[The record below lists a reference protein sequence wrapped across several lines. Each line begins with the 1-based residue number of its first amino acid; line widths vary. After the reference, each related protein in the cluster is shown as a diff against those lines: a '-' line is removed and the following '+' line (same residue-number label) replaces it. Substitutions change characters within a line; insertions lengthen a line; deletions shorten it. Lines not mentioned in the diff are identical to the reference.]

1 MTDRSKSNAVFVHR
15 DVWKA
20 LNEAARQAAGF
31 KEDAQRAR
39 ADFLNYQKRAR
50 REPQEASDRALK
62 NFVLEFL
69 PALDS
74 LAEAQRSA
82 KKTDD
87 VLDGLRIIHKEFL
100 RVLAKHGITP
110 MKSSG
115 KPFDPNFHE
124 AVSMVETAEAEDGTI
139 VEEIRQGWMI
149 RGRVLRAAMVRVAKS
164 PKG

>member
-1 MTDRSKSNAVFVHR
+1 MKE
-15 DVWKA
+15 KA
-20 LNEAARQAAGF
+20 AQAAGF
-31 KEDAQRAR
+31 KEDALRAR
-39 ADFLNYQKRAR
+39 ADFLNFQKRTR

-87 VLDGLRIIHKEFL
+87 VLDGLRIIHKELL

-124 AVSMVETAEAEDGTI
+124 AVSIVETAETEDGTI

-149 RGRVLRAAMVRVAKS
+149 GDRVLRAAMVRVAKR